1 MDKYIWCEVHKGR
14 PKFRPVEICYT
25 CSKRKKCKEYKEYL
39 TEHLSDEGNNERL
52 AEISKVKRR
61 RRRFGIRDPIQQR
74 NRIRATLDGVSKE
87 TSEIPPLVSTEHK
100 GGKRSTDGSKDVG
113 SNSNS
118 KGGGRLSGK
127 RKKVLSDVLPP
138 GGTKKQVV
146 SESRNGKSTE
156 IFKRSGGKQ
165 ELLEWAC

>member
-1 MDKYIWCEVHKGR
+1 MDKYIWCEKQKGK

-39 TEHLSDEGNNERL
+39 TEHLSEEGNNERL
-52 AEISKVKRR
+52 AEVSKVKRR
-61 RRRFGIRDPIQQR
+61 RRRLGVGNKIQQR
-74 NRIRATLDGVSKE
+74 NRVRATLDGVSKE
-87 TSEIPPLVSTEHK
+87 TSEIPPLVGTSNK

-113 SNSNS
+113 SQSNT
-118 KGGGRLSGK
+118 GGNRKVSSK
-127 RKKVLSDVLPP
+127 RKKVLSDVVPTR
-138 GGTKKQVV
+138 GTKKQVV
-146 SESRNGKSTE
+146 SESRNGKATE